1 MFNILKSRPKDV
13 KSIRAAILTFIKE
26 QLQKVEGGEGGSIKG
41 LTLYVQCKA
50 EERFLYEGAVYYADE
65 NKFKTEEIQRIADD
79 YAIALPT
86 NWTFDIAFVNQLP
99 TDAIKSDKTDVALL
113 IHLHKKQ
120 SPVVQTFSNKG
131 MIRVLKCE
139 AEKPSYNIKAQDGK
153 INIGRESKTATA
165 EGFVRE
171 NHIAFLAE
179 STDDGNRSVSRQHCH
194 IEWDNDVNCF
204 LLFADEGGIPP
215 YNKTK
220 IKSKNGQPVKIQTTG
235 IGYRL
240 QDGDQII
247 LGESAVLEFTL
258 G

>member
-26 QLQKVEGGEGGSIKG
+26 QLQKAEGGEGANIKG
-41 LTLYVQCKA
+41 LTLYVHCKA
-50 EERFLYEGAVYYADE
+50 EERFLYEGAVYYADDS
-65 NKFKTEEIQRIADD
+65 KFKTEEIQRIADD
-79 YAIALPT
+79 YAIALPP

-99 TDAIKSDKTDVALL
+99 TDVVKSDKTDAALL
-113 IHLHKKQ
+113 IHLQKKQ
-120 SPVVQTFSNKG
+120 VPIVQTFSNNAIIK
-131 MIRVLKCE
+131 VLKCE
-139 AEKPSYNIKAQDGK
+139 TEKPAYHIKAQDGK
-153 INIGRESKTATA
+153 INIGRESKVATA

-171 NHIAFLAE
+171 NKIAFLAE
-179 STDDGNRSVSRQHCH
+179 SIHEGNRSVSRQHCH
-194 IEWDNDVNCF
+194 LEWDNNVNGF
-204 LLFADEGGIPP
+204 LIFADEGGIPP
-215 YNKTK
+215 FNKTK